1 MQERQTRQ
9 KSIIYDALK
18 TLDHPTA
25 TEVYGYVHERHPS
38 VSRATVFRVL
48 GGFAQT
54 GRALE
59 LRMAGSDVRYDY
71 NTCRH
76 YHVHCRRC
84 GRVADVLMPADFPV
98 RESVKDSCGFSIENF
113 QIEFL
118 GLCPACRRCA
128 EVDTPAS

>member
-1 MQERQTRQ
+1 
-9 KSIIYDALK
+9 
-18 TLDHPTA
+18 
-25 TEVYGYVHERHPS
+25 
-38 VSRATVFRVL
+38 
-48 GGFAQT
+48 
-54 GRALE
+54 
-59 LRMAGSDVRYDY
+59 MAGSDVRYDY

-118 GLCPACRRCA
+118 GALPRLSAVCGSRYARLLK
-128 EVDTPAS
+128 VYL

>member
-1 MQERQTRQ
+1 
-9 KSIIYDALK
+9 
-18 TLDHPTA
+18 
-25 TEVYGYVHERHPS
+25 
-38 VSRATVFRVL
+38 
-48 GGFAQT
+48 
-54 GRALE
+54 
-59 LRMAGSDVRYDY
+59 MAGSDVRYDY

-118 GLCPACRRCA
+118 GLCPACRQCA